1 MQLLEKIIISS
12 VLILAVLIIRT
23 LFRKKVSPVFIYSLW
38 LLAAVRILWPGM
50 IGESPLSIMNTGLW
64 KTGEKAILKENG
76 RQNREYKERKYQKY
90 LEEITEKQ
98 RLEQLQEDAGS
109 EEIPPKEPET
119 GEIVLPFPA
128 GPSPKLFGRLEFWA
142 VRFWIVGMAVIG
154 AVFLRRN
161 LSLYRYLRRTR
172 KKLREVSTG
181 IGTGIGTGFGAGKR
195 RISVFTAGDKLPSP
209 CLFGLLP
216 SIYIPERCVAGEKS
230 REKDERL
237 DFILNHEMTH
247 YRHFDPVWSLVRMLC
262 LITAWY
268 NPLVWIAAGLSVRD
282 GELACDWGCVKRLD
296 REKRIAYGE
305 ALLSMVDST
314 GERSGLLLNATMM
327 TAGGKFMKKRMEG
340 IVENRK
346 ISGIAVLAVA
356 ALMVLCAG
364 AVFTG
369 SVAGETQ
376 ENGGTEGRTAN
387 TAW

>member
-64 KTGEKAILKENG
+64 KTGEKVILKESD
-76 RQNREYKERKYQKY
+76 RQSREYKERKYQKY
-90 LEEITEKQ
+90 LEEITKKQ
-98 RLEQLQEDAGS
+98 RLELQEDAGS
-109 EEIPPKEPET
+109 EEIPSKEPET

-128 GPSPKLFGRLEFWA
+128 GPSPTFFGRLEFWA
-142 VRFWIVGMAVIG
+142 VRFWIVGMTVIG
-154 AVFLRRN
+154 AVFLRQN

-172 KKLREVSTG
+172 KKLMEVSTG
-181 IGTGIGTGFGAGKR
+181 KR
-195 RISVFTAGDKLPSP
+195 RIAVFTAGDKLPSP

-216 SIYIPERCVAGEKS
+216 SIYIPERCVVGEKS

-262 LITAWY
+262 LIAAWY
-268 NPLVWIAAGLSVRD
+268 NPLVWIAAVLSVRD
-282 GELACDWGCVKRLD
+282 GELACDRGCVKRLD

-305 ALLSMVDST
+305 ALLSMVDSA

-327 TAGGKFMKKRMEG
+327 TAGGKFMKKEWK
-340 IVENRK
+340 ELWK
-346 ISGIAVLAVA
+346 TEKS
-356 ALMVLCAG
+356 AG
-364 AVFTG
+364 
-369 SVAGETQ
+369 
-376 ENGGTEGRTAN
+376 
-387 TAW
+387 

>member
-38 LLAAVRILWPGM
+38 LLAVVRILWPGM

-64 KTGEKAILKENG
+64 KTGEKVILKESD
-76 RQNREYKERKYQKY
+76 RQSREYKERKYQKY

-98 RLEQLQEDAGS
+98 RLEQLQEDAGF
-109 EEIPPKEPET
+109 EEIPSKEPET

-128 GPSPKLFGRLEFWA
+128 GPSPTFFGRLEFWA

-172 KKLREVSTG
+172 KKLREVSMG
-181 IGTGIGTGFGAGKR
+181 IRTGKR
-195 RISVFTAGDKLPSP
+195 RIAVFTAGDKLPSP

-216 SIYIPERCVAGEKS
+216 SIYIYIPERCVAGEKS

-282 GELACDWGCVKRLD
+282 GELACDRGCVKRLD

-305 ALLSMVDST
+305 ALLSMVDSA

-346 ISGIAVLAVA
+346 ISGIAVLAVTV
-356 ALMVLCAG
+356 LMVLCAG